1 MSDQEKNEEA
11 KSDSIAGSEDE
22 SSSGSEQDRQ
32 KPLSWL
38 EKAATALSCLLI
50 GALFTVLARDALARH
65 SPAAFSVVTGK
76 PDIVRESYRIP
87 IRVYNTGDMAA
98 RTVMVHVE
106 VKGADTVFSEADLT
120 LDWLPGKSSHSVIGY
135 LKRPS
140 APHSIDAE
148 VTGYS
153 DP

>member
-1 MSDQEKNEEA
+1 MTEEG
-11 KSDSIAGSEDE
+11 KGE
-22 SSSGSEQDRQ
+22 EQR
-32 KPLSWL
+32 PPSWL

-50 GALFTVLARDALARH
+50 AGLVAVLVHDALSKH
-65 SPAAFSVVTGK
+65 EPAAFSVVTGK
-76 PDIVRESYRIP
+76 PDIVKDSYRIP

-106 VKGADTVFSEADLT
+106 VKGADTVFSETDLT

-140 APHSIDAE
+140 APHSIESE